1 MKKLLF
7 IGSLGCLLLSGC
19 KKEPMIHLN
28 EDVQASIEAKQTKN
42 HPTQEASQLEVEESQ
57 AGTSQEEEVQPDATV
72 EDAVA
77 VNFDPSTWTPLEQS
91 IELNLVDYLPN
102 KANQLKIMTN
112 GHQTV
117 QQYVEFMDNNQ
128 AAMQVIEVSSDNT
141 EHKWYR
147 WNGQQIIWFASNND
161 PDYFNNQLAQYIN
174 QPNNQ
179 LVLLQAPLQVGATW
193 IYDQTYQSKIT
204 AIYQTAQI
212 NDQTYTNVIEVTS
225 QLAEDGVWKTYFA
238 PEVGLLA
245 SVINDSPW
253 VVQQSTEDTSLLQ
266 PITVYESTQ
275 LHDNVAQMEP
285 VEHTLE
291 WRTNSE
297 PKGVWMAL
305 FQKLNWMT
313 QENQLNQVVKL
324 NDQQAQV
331 DFAPGIVN
339 GMNQHPHQE
348 YGVIPGIVKTIG
360 AYYKVPYV
368 QLTVS
373 GTPLLPD
380 YLMFPEQGMW
390 QVDGEYKVE
399 TTFQTSH
406 TPQES
411 SAEEISESLSE

>member
-7 IGSLGCLLLSGC
+7 ISSLGCLLLSGC

-28 EDVQASIEAKQTKN
+28 EDVQASIEAKQAKDR
-42 HPTQEASQLEVEESQ
+42 PTEEVSQLEVEESQ
-57 AGTSQEEEVQPDATV
+57 VDPSQGEEITPDTPIEEAM
-72 EDAVA
+72 A
-77 VNFDPSTWTPLEQS
+77 VNFDPSSWILLEQPVA
-91 IELNLVDYLPN
+91 LNLVDYLPN
-102 KANQLKIMTN
+102 KINQLKSMTN
-112 GHQTV
+112 GQQV
-117 QQYVEFMDNNQ
+117 IQQYVEFMDNNQ
-128 AAMQVIEVSSDNT
+128 AAMQVIEVSSDSI

-147 WNGQQIIWFASNND
+147 WNGQQIIWFASSNE
-161 PDYFNNQLAQYIN
+161 PDYFNNQLTQYMN
-174 QPNNQ
+174 QPNNH
-179 LVLLQAPLQVGATW
+179 LVLLQAPLQVGTTW
-193 IYDQTYQSKIT
+193 SYDQNYPSEIT

-225 QLAEDGVWKTYFA
+225 QLADDGEWKTYFA

-245 SVINDSPW
+245 SVINGSPW
-253 VVQQSTEDTSLLQ
+253 VVQQSVEDASLLQ

-275 LHDNVAQMEP
+275 LTDNVAQMEP
-285 VEHTLE
+285 VEQMLE

-297 PKGVWMAL
+297 PKDVWMAL
-305 FQKLNWMT
+305 FQKLHWMT

-324 NDQQAQV
+324 NDQQVQV

-360 AYYKVPYV
+360 AYYNVPYV
-368 QLTVS
+368 QLTVN

-380 YLMFPEQGMW
+380 YLMFPQQGMW

-399 TTFQTSH
+399 TTSQTPNTS
-406 TPQES
+406 QES
-411 SAEEISESLSE
+411 TLEEVSEPLPE